1 MQTEIQAPPP
11 DEIDLLEFFQ
21 TIWDGKFKIAGVIV
35 MAVLGAV
42 GFLFTQPPPSFTAKT
57 EVKPITSDM
66 VNRYQIS
73 NSIGFFEV
81 NAANLRGLFIEQL
94 DTRLL
99 FEDAFRKY
107 AVLDKN
113 DYETEEDF
121 SDSITVTAS
130 KVRVLPPINV
140 DGTAKGESRKH
151 WTIEFEFNDEEKWL
165 NVLADVK
172 AKANQNVRELV
183 KADFSTTLAAAQKKK
198 AFEIEDISLAI
209 ENSKSDFDKEMAE
222 FELKQGFQLED
233 VKTQIEN
240 VVVDYERTT
249 TDRLAFLRE
258 QAAIARKLGVAKNT
272 IEAQTFSAQNGM
284 VANVKTDTP
293 FYLRGFEAIEKEI
306 ELIESRDDKGAFTSG
321 LLELEQKKRAL
332 EQDRTLQRAEKNK
345 EFLDALVELEKK
357 VRQLEQDKTLE
368 RAEALF
374 ADTPVMRGDD
384 FFAVVMTVAAT
395 EFEFKSKRMLMLAM
409 AVVLGGLVGT
419 VYVLIA
425 NAMRKRNEQMA

>member
-1 MQTEIQAPPP
+1 
-11 DEIDLLEFFQ
+11 
-21 TIWDGKFKIAGVIV
+21 
-35 MAVLGAV
+35 
-42 GFLFTQPPPSFTAKT
+42 
-57 EVKPITSDM
+57 
-66 VNRYQIS
+66 
-73 NSIGFFEV
+73 
-81 NAANLRGLFIEQL
+81 
-94 DTRLL
+94 
-99 FEDAFRKY
+99 
-107 AVLDKN
+107 
-113 DYETEEDF
+113 
-121 SDSITVTAS
+121 
-130 KVRVLPPINV
+130 
-140 DGTAKGESRKH
+140 
-151 WTIEFEFNDEEKWL
+151 
-165 NVLADVK
+165 
-172 AKANQNVRELV
+172 
-183 KADFSTTLAAAQKKK
+183 
-198 AFEIEDISLAI
+198 
-209 ENSKSDFDKEMAE
+209 
-222 FELKQGFQLED
+222 LKQGFQLED
-233 VKTQIEN
+233 VQTQIKN

-321 LLELEQKKRAL
+321 LVELEQKKRAL
-332 EQDRTLQRAEKNK
+332 EQDKTLQRVEKNK

-374 ADTPVMRGDD
+374 ADTPVMRADD
-384 FFAVVMTVAAT
+384 FSAVLMTVAAT
-395 EFEFKSKRMLMLAM
+395 EFESKSKRMLMLAM

>member
-11 DEIDLLEFFQ
+11 DEIDLLEFVQ

-35 MAVLGAV
+35 IAVLGVV
-42 GFLFTQPPPSFTAKT
+42 GFFLTQPAPSFIAKT

-94 DTRLL
+94 DARLL

-121 SDSITVTAS
+121 SDSITATAS

-172 AKANQNVRELV
+172 AKANQNVRELI
-183 KADFSTTLAAAQKKK
+183 KADFSTTLAAAQKKS
-198 AFEIEDISLAI
+198 AFEIEDISTTIDNAL
-209 ENSKSDFDKEMAE
+209 SDYDRKA
-222 FELKQGFQLED
+222 D
-233 VKTQIEN
+233 
-240 VVVDYERTT
+240 
-249 TDRLAFLRE
+249 DRLAFLRE
-258 QAAIARKLGVAKNT
+258 QSAIARKLGVKNNT
-272 IEAQTFSAQNGM
+272 IETQSFGGKNSVVT
-284 VANVKTDTP
+284 NVKTDTP

-306 ELIESRDDKGAFTSG
+306 ALIEARENKKAFVSG
-321 LLELEQKKRAL
+321 FLELEQKK
-332 EQDRTLQRAEKNK
+332 
-345 EFLDALVELEKK
+345 
-357 VRQLEQDKTLE
+357 RQLEQDKTLE

-384 FFAVVMTVAAT
+384 FSAVVMTVAAT
-395 EFEFKSKRMLMLAM
+395 EFESKSKRMLMLAM
-409 AVVLGGLVGT
+409 AVVLGGMVGT

-425 NAMRKRNEQMA
+425 NAMRTRNEKIA

>member
-1 MQTEIQAPPP
+1 MQNETQAPPS
-11 DEIDLLEFFQ
+11 DEIDLFEFVQ
-21 TIWDGKFKIAGVIV
+21 TIWDGKLKIVGFIVI
-35 MAVLGAV
+35 AVLGVV
-42 GFLFTQPPPSFTAKT
+42 GFFFTQPAPFIAKT
-57 EVKPITSDM
+57 EVRPITSDIA
-66 VNRYQIS
+66 NRYQIS
-73 NSIGFFEV
+73 NSLGFFEV

-113 DYETEEDF
+113 DYETETDLNKAIIELAAAI
-121 SDSITVTAS
+121 SL
-130 KVRVLPPINV
+130 LPPINV
-140 DGTAKGESRKH
+140 DGTAKGESRRH
-151 WTIEFEFNDEEKWL
+151 WTIEFEFNDKEKWL

-172 AKANQNVRELV
+172 AKANQNVRELIR
-183 KADFSTTLAAAQKKK
+183 DNFTTTLATEEKKK

-209 ENSKSDFDKEMAE
+209 ENSKRDFDKEMAE

-233 VKTQIEN
+233 VQTQIKN

-374 ADTPVMRGDD
+374 ADTPVMRGGD
-384 FFAVVMTVAAT
+384 FSAVVMTVAAT
-395 EFEFKSKRMLMLAM
+395 EFEYKSKRMLMLAM
-409 AVVLGGLVGT
+409 AVVLGGMVGAA
-419 VYVLIA
+419 YVLIA